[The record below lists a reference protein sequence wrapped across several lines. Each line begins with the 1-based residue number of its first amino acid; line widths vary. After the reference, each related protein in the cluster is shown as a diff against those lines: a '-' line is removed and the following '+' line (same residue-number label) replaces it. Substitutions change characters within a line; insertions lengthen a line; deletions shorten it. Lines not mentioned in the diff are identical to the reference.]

1 MTLRP
6 YPPGKGP
13 SVDIEFAWFTAPNGT
28 ELATVF
34 ITDSDGVCRFIGKRY
49 RPSPL
54 GRTDREMCADVIGFA
69 LAYVERPDE
78 FGREPDDSEQLHAA
92 WWRQHGDAI
101 TSALLPD
108 DDE

>member
-1 MTLRP
+1 MTRKIRP
-6 YPPGKGP
+6 YMPGHGP
-13 SVDIEFAWFTAPNGT
+13 VILFNLYPVGNGT
-28 ELATVF
+28 YNGSVSD
-34 ITDSDGVCRFIGKRY
+34 DSGEVRFTFNDY
-49 RPSPL
+49 RPSVYT
-54 GRTDREMCADVIGFA
+54 RDDTRAMCGDLASFA

-78 FGREPDDSEQLHAA
+78 FGREPDDTEQIHAA